1 MPPVDFNPAIETA
14 PRKLAPLGTRG
25 PANAVAEEFE
35 AAFLAEMLKHAGFDT
50 AIAQDSGFGGE
61 AMASFLVNELAQRLA
76 EKEDFGIAAAIGAN
90 ASVKR

>member
-1 MPPVDFNPAIETA
+1 MPPVAIGPADETA
-14 PRKLAPLGTRG
+14 PGKPALLPTRDAATAAG
-25 PANAVAEEFE
+25 EEFE

-61 AMASFLVNELAQRLA
+61 AMASFLVNELARRLA
-76 EKEDFGIAAAIGAN
+76 EKEDFGIAAAIGSN